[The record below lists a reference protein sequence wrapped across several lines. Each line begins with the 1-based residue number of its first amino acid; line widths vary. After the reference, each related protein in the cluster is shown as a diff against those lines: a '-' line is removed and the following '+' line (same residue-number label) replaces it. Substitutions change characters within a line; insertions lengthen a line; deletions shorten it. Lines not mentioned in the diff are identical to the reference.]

1 MKKQVV
7 SKSSNLFIMKHL
19 RFISIIM
26 FSCVWTIT
34 FGKAPIAKL
43 IEVRIIPEHKD
54 YLYKG
59 TVQCSRIEVWRAI
72 GYRSTI

>member
-34 FGKAPIAKL
+34 FGKVPIAKL

-54 YLYKG
+54 YL
-59 TVQCSRIEVWRAI
+59 
-72 GYRSTI
+72 

>member
-54 YLYKG
+54 YLL
-59 TVQCSRIEVWRAI
+59 SLIHI
-72 GYRSTI
+72 